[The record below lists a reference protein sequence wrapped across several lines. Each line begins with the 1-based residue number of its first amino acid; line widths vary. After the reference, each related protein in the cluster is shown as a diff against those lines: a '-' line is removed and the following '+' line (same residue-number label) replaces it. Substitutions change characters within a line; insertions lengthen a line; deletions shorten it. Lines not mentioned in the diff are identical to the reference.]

1 MYTSAGHCFT
11 ACVKRAG
18 QGEAVATW
26 GFKVNFITIN
36 QGAAGTL
43 HRRPGPHAQ
52 ADEDDTVES
61 NNLDHDDDLH
71 KMD

>member
-26 GFKVNFITIN
+26 GFKVNFITVN
-36 QGAAGTL
+36 QAAGTL